1 MEKVNWVKECQVC
14 AEGKMH
20 YATRDVE
27 ISRRG
32 LSTIVPAIAGWFCD
46 HCSEIDFDEDTDS
59 GDRFAKAGDLLVLSA
74 RERVAQSLK
83 EARKSLNLSQADAAM
98 IAGGGHNAFSRYET
112 GAAQPVAGVVHLFT
126 LLARHPELLDEVRT
140 MSQAA
145 NPTTTRKNIPSVA

>member
-1 MEKVNWVKECQVC
+1 
-14 AEGKMH
+14 
-20 YATRDVE
+20 
-27 ISRRG
+27 
-32 LSTIVPAIAGWFCD
+32 
-46 HCSEIDFDEDTDS
+46 
-59 GDRFAKAGDLLVLSA
+59 
-74 RERVAQSLK
+74 
-83 EARKSLNLSQADAAM
+83 M